1 MATLIALAPSLE
13 AALWQEEQEP
23 AAETPSSEVSV
34 ESPSVRVRSAMALL
48 GQMSISEPLPAVLID
63 SSSEGRDSRGSRRS
77 SNGGADDLE
86 QRMPELMDLMDRDQ
100 QSQRRFSRSFSMDV
114 ASLID

>member
-86 QRMPELMDLMDRDQ
+86 QRMPELDLMDRDQ